1 MSDSKAFVIRSLLLF
16 ACVFCMP
23 AFGANVAEQVDS
35 KRDQTVI
42 ETDEVWKEGAATLP
56 AVPTADGLIE
66 VDENL
71 LDGPNRVQIVGSSID
86 IGSDGVVRYVVQIS
100 SPSGARNVL
109 FEGIRCSGWQYRTI
123 AYAGLGKKFR
133 QLSRSRWKKI
143 TYAGQSYR
151 RVLAEFFLCADDGWP
166 LKIAEIHTRLNNQ
179 AKSVAWSKRSVEGT
193 PE

>member
-1 MSDSKAFVIRSLLLF
+1 MSQSKSIPNVTRPLL
-16 ACVFCMP
+16 
-23 AFGANVAEQVDS
+23 
-35 KRDQTVI
+35 

-100 SPSGARNVL
+100 SPEWCPQRYCSRAS
-109 FEGIRCSGWQYRTI
+109 RCSGWQYRTI

-166 LKIAEIHTRLNNQ
+166 LKITEIHTRLNNQ